1 MKISKLVFSLSIFT
15 FLFFIGINYSQAQTR
30 NKAIKNVSWQT
41 SVNDSERGKVVLGLR
56 DKWAELGKFTAS
68 FVVISPTKKKFKA
81 QIETTDDG
89 WAYVDFP
96 SDFDG
101 LPRSIGT
108 YTVNFYAD
116 GVFIRRDQF
125 KFRPKKTVSK

>member
-1 MKISKLVFSLSIFT
+1 MNISKIVFSLS
-15 FLFFIGINYSQAQTR
+15 FFIFLSLVGSNNLHAQTR
-30 NKAIKNVSWQT
+30 HKAIKNVSWQT

-56 DKWAELGKFTAS
+56 DKWGELKKFTAS

-81 QIETTDDG
+81 QIETVNDE
-89 WAYVDFP
+89 WAYVTFP
-96 SDFDG
+96 TDFDG

-116 GVFIRRDQF
+116 GVFIRRDKF
-125 KFRPKKTVSK
+125 RFRPK